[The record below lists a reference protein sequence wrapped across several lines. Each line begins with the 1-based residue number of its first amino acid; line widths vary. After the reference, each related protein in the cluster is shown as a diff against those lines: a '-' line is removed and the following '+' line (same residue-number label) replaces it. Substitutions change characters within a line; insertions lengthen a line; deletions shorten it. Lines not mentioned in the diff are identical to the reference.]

1 VTNLQKFTD
10 DLVTLFDQEVGGEKI
25 GADLL
30 AKTKAAMSKL
40 DDDDWYSIA
49 VRLSR
54 AWTPLDDPTSTDL
67 IHAALNYWASE
78 IDGQRDPVNPR
89 SHAELQD
96 AFTRAVVQYQQRRGL
111 TGVAASQ

>member
-30 AKTKAAMSKL
+30 AKTKAAMFKL
-40 DDDDWYSIA
+40 ADDDWYSIA

-54 AWTPLDDPTSTDL
+54 AVP
-67 IHAALNYWASE
+67 
-78 IDGQRDPVNPR
+78 
-89 SHAELQD
+89 
-96 AFTRAVVQYQQRRGL
+96 
-111 TGVAASQ
+111 